1 MKYTSNHPL
10 LWLCNNSF
18 KQSFITLF
26 LFSFRYCSGAMGNNY
41 FLIFS
46 LETRKVLDVSG
57 TNKDEVILWES
68 HGGDNQLW
76 FWDGEDI
83 LRNKM
88 CPDKVSFF
96 FQNFLN
102 FFSILSYLPDQTKW
116 PKKAEQFC
124 KNSIHEIFDI
134 KGQ

>member
-1 MKYTSNHPL
+1 
-10 LWLCNNSF
+10 
-18 KQSFITLF
+18 
-26 LFSFRYCSGAMGNNY
+26 MGNNY

-88 CPDKVSFF
+88 CPNKVSVFF
-96 FQNFLN
+96 KTF
-102 FFSILSYLPDQTKW
+102 
-116 PKKAEQFC
+116 
-124 KNSIHEIFDI
+124 
-134 KGQ
+134 